1 MALVAGGIG
10 QTQIL
15 VFQRAAPFAIQ
26 DFLQF
31 SDVQNSGYALTDGTD
46 YLAVLYGFG
55 DCPVYGLRNISATSP
70 SGGNIGVLP

>member
-31 SDVQNSGYALTDGTD
+31 SDVQNSGYALTDSTD
-46 YLAVLYGFG
+46 YLARSEERRVGKECRL
-55 DCPVYGLRNISATSP
+55 
-70 SGGNIGVLP
+70 